1 MGKRLVLNDLNL
13 GSVAKKVNSNF
24 EGCEVKDV
32 LGSLAISKTFGDK
45 CEKLYKKTK
54 SHIEQ
59 KINPEDIESVLEKE
73 PTTNVFRGELVAV
86 NTLFGTEYLLG
97 ETRWQIRGVAKG
109 GAKNALINAAVGN
122 KAIFDALVK
131 HGILITE
138 YTIDYDKIHS
148 ILEPLKSKADIP
160 EELAILRDVSE
171 IVETERTVRVST
183 IKENFKPEEE

>member
-24 EGCEVKDV
+24 DGCAVSDV
-32 LGSLAISKTFGDK
+32 LGSLAVSKTYGDK
-45 CEKLYKKTK
+45 CDRLYKKTK
-54 SHIEQ
+54 AHIEQ
-59 KINPEDIESVLEKE
+59 NLKPEDIESVLEKE
-73 PTTNVFRGELVAV
+73 PTTNAFKGEIVAV

-97 ETRWQIRGVAKG
+97 ETRWQIRGVVKG

-122 KAIFDALVK
+122 KAVLDVLIK
-131 HGILITE
+131 HGILITD
-138 YTIDYDKIHS
+138 YTIDYDKIHT

-160 EELAILRDVSE
+160 EELAILREVSE
-171 IVETERTVRVST
+171 LVETERTVRVST